1 MPSIKSAKILI
12 LATDGYERS
21 ELRVPFDELQKR
33 GASVKIASIKEGEI
47 KSWDETDWG
56 DSVPVDLQAKDV
68 KIEDFDAL
76 VLPGGQINP
85 DKLRI
90 DDSAVRVVREFVKS
104 GKVVA
109 AICHAPWLL
118 IEVDALRG
126 RQATSYWSIK
136 TDVKNAGATWKDE
149 KVVTDKGIITSR
161 SPDDLEAF
169 VNKIVEEVE
178 EGRHEKRAA

>member
-1 MPSIKSAKILI
+1 MAPINSAKILI

-21 ELRVPFDELQKR
+21 ELRVPQEELKKR
-33 GASVKIASIKEGEI
+33 GATVKIASIKEGEI
-47 KSWDETDWG
+47 KSWDKTDWG
-56 DSVPVDLQAKDV
+56 DSVAVDLQAKDV
-68 KIEDFDAL
+68 NIEDFDAL

-85 DKLRI
+85 DKLRLEE
-90 DDSAVRVVREFVKS
+90 DALRVVREFVRS
-104 GKVVA
+104 GKVIA

-118 IEVDALRG
+118 VEVDALRG
-126 RQATSYWSIK
+126 RQATSYWSIR
-136 TDVKNAGATWKDE
+136 TDVTNAGATWKDE
-149 KVVTDKGIITSR
+149 KVVTDEGIVTSR

>member
-1 MPSIKSAKILI
+1 MPTIKSAKILI

-21 ELRVPFDELQKR
+21 ELRVPLDELKRR
-33 GASVKIASIKEGEI
+33 GASVKIASIKEGQI
-47 KSWDETDWG
+47 KSWDKTDWG
-56 DSVPVDLQAKDV
+56 DTVPVDLQAKDV

-90 DDSAVRVVREFVKS
+90 DDNAVRVVRDFVES

-118 IEVDALRG
+118 VEVDALRG

-149 KVVTDKGIITSR
+149 KVVTDEGIITSR

>member
-1 MPSIKSAKILI
+1 MTAINAAKIVI

-21 ELRVPFDELQKR
+21 ELRVPYDELKKK
-33 GASVKIASIKEGEI
+33 GADVKIASLENGEI
-47 KSWDETDWG
+47 KSWDEKNWG
-56 DSVPVDLQAKDV
+56 DSIKVDILAKDV
-68 KIEDFDAL
+68 RVEDFDAL

-85 DKLRI
+85 DILRAS
-90 DDSAVRVVREFVKS
+90 DDAMRVVREFVKS

-118 IEVDALRG
+118 IEADAVKG
-126 RQATSYWSIK
+126 RQVTSYGSIK
-136 TDVKNAGATWKDE
+136 TDVKNAGGIWKDE

-169 VNKIVEEVE
+169 VGKIVEEVE
-178 EGRHEKRAA
+178 EGRHERRAA